1 MDQTESKISLGEKM
15 EIIQLNGSLT
25 NFHSEFKIV
34 SEDNAPFSAVVI
46 NHKSLD
52 EMGEENVEFKS
63 APKGIFSGEITEAS
77 DEYDNWYIAVKAPK
91 QTNALLTI
99 DTVEISPLKNEE
111 EAREEA
117 SQKKGLSPLTIV
129 IIVAVLLVLGF
140 IVYKFFFSGG
150 SSGAAIYSAPAP
162 VLTAAPPSAPEPS
175 FSVEDIDLSDLPP
188 I

>member
-63 APKGIFSGEITEAS
+63 APKGIFAGEITEAS

-91 QTNALLTI
+91 PTNALLTI
-99 DTVEISPLKNEE
+99 DTVEISPLKHEE
-111 EAREEA
+111 DVQEAP
-117 SQKKGLSPLTIV
+117 QKKGLSPLTIV
-129 IIVAVLLVLGF
+129 MIVAVLLVLGF

-150 SSGAAIYSAPAP
+150 SSTAAIYSAPAP
-162 VLTAAPPSAPEPS
+162 VLAAAPLRAPEPS